1 MQFDE
6 VLFGRRSVRDY
17 QPDPVSREDLDYL
30 LNAAV
35 HAPTPLDEQPS
46 VFTVVR
52 DQALLDR
59 ISRQSKSFLLNNSA
73 FGIRPSPFRNQI
85 AQPDFQIFYHAPV
98 LIVVSDAQETT
109 WSVEACTLAAGNLML
124 AAQAR
129 GLGSCW
135 IGLAQPWL
143 RTDDGKTALHLPN
156 HYRPV
161 APIVVG
167 HPRTRPAPMSRTA
180 PTVTW
185 ND

>member
-6 VLFGRRSVRDY
+6 VLFGRRSVREY
-17 QPDPVSREDLDYL
+17 RPDPVSREDVDYML
-30 LNAAV
+30 KAAV
-35 HAPTPLDEQPS
+35 YAPNPLNEQPCA
-46 VFTVVR
+46 FTVVQ

-59 ISRQSKSFLLNNSA
+59 VSRQAKSFLLANSA
-73 FGIRPSPFRNQI
+73 FGLRPSPFRNQI
-85 AQPDFQIFYHAPV
+85 AQPDFQIFYHAPM
-98 LIVVSDAQETT
+98 LIVISDIQEGG
-109 WSVEACTLAAGNLML
+109 WSAEACALSAGNLML
-124 AAQAR
+124 AAYAR

-143 RTDDGKTALHLPN
+143 RTGDGKTALRLPN
-156 HYRPV
+156 HYHPV

-167 HPRTRPAPMSRTA
+167 HPSAVPAPVSRRA

>member
-1 MQFDE
+1 MQFEE

-17 QPDPVSREDLDYL
+17 HPDQVSREDVDYVI
-30 LNAAV
+30 NAAI
-35 HAPTPLDEQPS
+35 HAPTPLNQQPYA
-46 VFTVVR
+46 FTIVR

-59 ISRQSKSFLLNNSA
+59 VSHQAKSHLLNNSA
-73 FGIRPSPFRNQI
+73 FGVRPSPFRNQV
-85 AQPDFQIFYHAPV
+85 AQPDFQIFYHAPM
-98 LIVVSDAQETT
+98 LIVISDIEETT

-124 AAQAR
+124 AAHAR

-143 RTDDGKTALHLPN
+143 RADDGKTALRLPR

-167 HPRTRPAPMSRTA
+167 HPRTAPTPVNRHA